1 MSEFQK
7 NKYRF
12 SSAKPLILVG
22 DDIIEFRNE
31 EINKF
36 LAELM
41 QYKVLLRDLINNNID
56 YSERNEA
63 LNIALYIVGDKELYE
78 EFINSK
84 EIPVDKLYERE
95 YIDKKVISK
104 YREYLIAYI
113 LIFGNDD
120 YKYIQDYVQIVE
132 QSEDEVNTSLIK
144 YEKEEGIRGLVI
156 GKNKRN
162 AIIITSLGEFKKVA
176 LIDGIEKGYE
186 IRADEKKSFKDYKL
200 YISIASIFIVVF
212 VLTLVYK
219 YNNIVSTIVV
229 ETSSPIRLEIN
240 EFNRV
245 LNITSPTEKGNR
257 LIEETKLQ
265 DKEMDESICTIIQ
278 YADNNEMIKSSGI
291 VVTITGRELAN
302 GSIKKT
308 EKYVYENDIN
318 VRFNNSGLEHKIN

>member
-78 EFINSK
+78 EFINSN

-245 LNITSPTEKGNR
+245 LNITSPTEKGNK

>member
-219 YNNIVSTIVV
+219 YNNVVSTIVV

-245 LNITSPTEKGNR
+245 LNITSPTEKGNK

>member
-245 LNITSPTEKGNR
+245 LNITSPTEKGNK

>member
-113 LIFGNDD
+113 LIFANDD

-219 YNNIVSTIVV
+219 YNNVVSTIVV

-245 LNITSPTEKGNR
+245 LNITSPTEKGNK